1 MIWQMIEDWFR
12 GILTDGILSNLS
24 GLFDSINTEVGE
36 VAGELGTTPAAWNA
50 GIFNMIRSLS
60 ENVIVPIAGVI
71 ITFVMCYELIQL
83 VIEKNNLHDVDTWI
97 FFKWIF
103 KTFVAVLIVTNTWS
117 IVMGVF
123 DVTQSVV
130 NDSAGVIISD
140 TSIDISSVI
149 TDMEARLEEMSVG
162 GLLGLWFQSL
172 FVGLT
177 MKILTIC
184 IMLVVY
190 GRMIE
195 IYLVTSVAPDPY
207 GDYDKSRMGIRRAEL
222 FEVAA
227 CPWFSSLFD
236 YGMCRDLCGAGAE
249 HFRNRRHIRRDL
261 VLHGIYRP
269 IVFYAFQ
276 DGKSCKEHIQR
287 ALRRF
292 DEEIQNHLRRSP
304 LGICAKES
312 TRRRGKALSDYE
324 HRKYL
329 CLTRTTDCR

>member
-24 GLFDSINTEVGE
+24 GLFDSVNTEVGE
-36 VAGELGTTPAAWNA
+36 IATQVGTTPAGWNA

-83 VIEKNNLHDVDTWI
+83 VIEKNNLHDLDTWI

-103 KTFVAVLIVTNTWS
+103 KTFVAVLLVTNTWN

-123 DVTQSVV
+123 DITQSV
-130 NDSAGVIISD
+130 A
-140 TSIDISSVI
+140 VI
-149 TDMEARLEEMSVG
+149 TDIEAKLDAMSVG

-177 MKILTIC
+177 MKALSIC

-195 IYLVTSVAPDPY
+195 IYLVTSIAPIPVATMVNREWGGMGQNY
-207 GDYDKSRMGIRRAEL
+207 LKSLLALGFQAFLI
-222 FEVAA
+222 
-227 CPWFSSLFD
+227 
-236 YGMCRDLCGAGAE
+236 
-249 HFRNRRHIRRDL
+249 L
-261 VLHGIYRP
+261 VCVGIYAVL
-269 IVFYAFQ
+269 IQTIAATDDISGAIWSCMGYTVLLCFTLFKTGSLAKSVFSA
-276 DGKSCKEHIQR
+276 H
-287 ALRRF
+287 
-292 DEEIQNHLRRSP
+292 
-304 LGICAKES
+304 
-312 TRRRGKALSDYE
+312 
-324 HRKYL
+324 
-329 CLTRTTDCR
+329 

>member
-24 GLFDSINTEVGE
+24 GLFDSVNTEVGE
-36 VAGELGTTPAAWNA
+36 IATQVGTTPAGWNA

-83 VIEKNNLHDVDTWI
+83 VIEKNNLHDLDTWI

-103 KTFVAVLIVTNTWS
+103 KTFVAVLLVTNTWN

-130 NDSAGVIISD
+130 NQSAGVIISD
-140 TSIDISSVI
+140 TSIDVTTVI
-149 TDMEARLEEMSVG
+149 TDIEAKLDAMSVG

-177 MKILTIC
+177 MKALSIC

-195 IYLVTSVAPDPY
+195 IYLVTSVAPIPMATMVNHEWGSMGQNY
-207 GDYDKSRMGIRRAEL
+207 LKSLLALGFQA
-222 FEVAA
+222 F
-227 CPWFSSLFD
+227 FD
-236 YGMCRDLCGAGAE
+236 FGVCRHLCSIDTDN
-249 HFRNRRHIRRDL
+249 RSNRRHIRRNL
-261 VLHGIYRP
+261 GLHGLYRP
-269 IVFYAFQ
+269 FVLYAFQ
-276 DGKSCKEHIQR
+276 NRSCLIDVDSHN
-287 ALRRF
+287 F
-292 DEEIQNHLRRSP
+292 PN
-304 LGICAKES
+304 
-312 TRRRGKALSDYE
+312 
-324 HRKYL
+324 L
-329 CLTRTTDCR
+329 C